1 MSEEQYEKLL
11 EGAFSKLPQL
21 SKERS
26 DFVIPRADVMTQGSK
41 TMIRNMAA
49 IADRARR
56 KQEDIARYISKELS
70 VPVSLEEQRLIING
84 KFSQEDIDRR
94 INKYFEMYVV
104 CKECHKPDT
113 HLENAEKGMYLVCEA
128 CGARYWVKNY

>member
-11 EGAFSKLPQL
+11 ESAFSKLPQL
-21 SKERS
+21 SKEKS
-26 DFVIPRADVMTQGSK
+26 DFAIPRADVLTQGTK

-70 VPVSLEEQRLIING
+70 VPVSMEEQRLAING

-94 INKYFEMYVV
+94 INKYFEIYVV